1 MRPTKV
7 LASISLLA
15 AASSAWPSAWQPLE
29 AVKREIAPLVI
40 RQDSDSTSS
49 KFDLS
54 YTGKQGNTATTEDSS
69 TATSDSDAKTT
80 GDSEATSTGG
90 DSKSTA
96 TGEKTGDKT
105 DSSKTG
111 KSAKST
117 GTKTGKTTDSASTTS
132 IDPRLPAGGISMI
145 TPNALTSHYYKIGTE
160 AGKNFVTFAWNYT
173 SLSVTP
179 SAVDVLASCS
189 LNSQTYT
196 IATNLSITDPTQSVV
211 WDTGK
216 YQESATVPLLTETYT
231 LIIHDA
237 AKDVTATAGAG
248 HLGSWSQFYFGM
260 YTPQP
265 YTPLS
270 DWVCATC
277 NGALSSVER
286 QTLGF
291 MFGMATVTVLTF
303 GWFTG
308 AAGLPS
314 STKVVRP
321 GQTLRS
327 SARDFHTPSPLFLD
341 FLAPSWR
348 PTAHRTSVA
357 ASSRNAPSVRSPPSR
372 RFLSSTPQRQA
383 KAVQNPRKD
392 DDGNE
397 MHVTITPRAAH
408 RLTAIAEQDKNPEL
422 ALRVAVESGGCHGF
436 QYLMSLVNTTD
447 VDPTEDTLFENEE
460 SVAKEG
466 GYKAKL
472 VMDEPSLELLN
483 GSSIDYTMELI
494 GSQFKVTG
502 IPGAKSSCGCGTSF
516 DVA

>member
-40 RQDSDSTSS
+40 RQDSDSSSS

-54 YTGKQGNTATTEDSS
+54 FTGQQGNTATTEDSS

-90 DSKSTA
+90 DSKNTA
-96 TGEKTGDKT
+96 TGEKTGEKTGDSSAT

-117 GTKTGKTTDSASTTS
+117 GTKTGKTKDSASTTS

-196 IATNLSITDPTQSVV
+196 IATNLSISDPTQSVV

-308 AAGLPS
+308 AAGL
-314 STKVVRP
+314 
-321 GQTLRS
+321 
-327 SARDFHTPSPLFLD
+327 
-341 FLAPSWR
+341 W
-348 PTAHRTSVA
+348 
-357 ASSRNAPSVRSPPSR
+357 
-372 RFLSSTPQRQA
+372 
-383 KAVQNPRKD
+383 
-392 DDGNE
+392 
-397 MHVTITPRAAH
+397 
-408 RLTAIAEQDKNPEL
+408 
-422 ALRVAVESGGCHGF
+422 
-436 QYLMSLVNTTD
+436 
-447 VDPTEDTLFENEE
+447 
-460 SVAKEG
+460 
-466 GYKAKL
+466 
-472 VMDEPSLELLN
+472 
-483 GSSIDYTMELI
+483 
-494 GSQFKVTG
+494 
-502 IPGAKSSCGCGTSF
+502 
-516 DVA
+516 

>member
-40 RQDSDSTSS
+40 RQDSDSSSS

-54 YTGKQGNTATTEDSS
+54 YTGKQGNTATTEDFS

-90 DSKSTA
+90 DSKSTS
-96 TGEKTGDKT
+96 TGEKTGEKTDASSAT

-216 YQESATVPLLTETYT
+216 YQESATVPLLTET
-231 LIIHDA
+231 
-237 AKDVTATAGAG
+237 
-248 HLGSWSQFYFGM
+248 
-260 YTPQP
+260 
-265 YTPLS
+265 
-270 DWVCATC
+270 
-277 NGALSSVER
+277 
-286 QTLGF
+286 
-291 MFGMATVTVLTF
+291 
-303 GWFTG
+303 
-308 AAGLPS
+308 
-314 STKVVRP
+314 
-321 GQTLRS
+321 
-327 SARDFHTPSPLFLD
+327 
-341 FLAPSWR
+341 
-348 PTAHRTSVA
+348 
-357 ASSRNAPSVRSPPSR
+357 
-372 RFLSSTPQRQA
+372 
-383 KAVQNPRKD
+383 
-392 DDGNE
+392 
-397 MHVTITPRAAH
+397 
-408 RLTAIAEQDKNPEL
+408 
-422 ALRVAVESGGCHGF
+422 
-436 QYLMSLVNTTD
+436 
-447 VDPTEDTLFENEE
+447 
-460 SVAKEG
+460 
-466 GYKAKL
+466 
-472 VMDEPSLELLN
+472 
-483 GSSIDYTMELI
+483 
-494 GSQFKVTG
+494 
-502 IPGAKSSCGCGTSF
+502 
-516 DVA
+516 